1 MASDE
6 AFETSEDELRQMGW
20 LSPEDRKAIA
30 QGIDFLATTHHEG
43 QHTAMIQQGMR
54 WSTGCDAKSC
64 KYATELLTWLKKEE
78 RT

>member
-1 MASDE
+1 MAGDE

-43 QHTAMIQQGMR
+43 QHADMIHNGQRMPA
-54 WSTGCDAKSC
+54 SCDAKSC
-64 KYATELLTWLKKEE
+64 KYATELLTWLRKE